1 MAAQLRQV
9 TAEVDRAAR
18 HRAKIGAAGRPA
30 DGSCSKNPAWR
41 SAVTEE
47 SPEQTPGCG
56 HFVVFDLD
64 KLIARLGA
72 DYPLPEG
79 PGMTCERCGSELT
92 FELAVWHSDHDG
104 TSDEDG
110 TKA

>member
-1 MAAQLRQV
+1 
-9 TAEVDRAAR
+9 
-18 HRAKIGAAGRPA
+18 
-30 DGSCSKNPAWR
+30 
-41 SAVTEE
+41 VTEE
-47 SPEQTPGCG
+47 NPERTPGWTLGGIHRHGMRLEAACKTPGCG

-64 KLIARLGA
+64 KLIAGLGA

-79 PGMTCERCGSELT
+79 PGMTCERCGSELK
-92 FELAVWHSDHDG
+92 FQLAVWHSDHDG